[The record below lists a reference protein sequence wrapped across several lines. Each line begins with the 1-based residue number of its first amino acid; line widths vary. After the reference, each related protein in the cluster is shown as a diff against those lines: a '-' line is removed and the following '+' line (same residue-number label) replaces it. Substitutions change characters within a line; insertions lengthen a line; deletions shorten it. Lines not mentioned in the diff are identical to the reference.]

1 MLYVLGF
8 GGCRAGVL
16 SVFSNLYSFFRAQE
30 IPLEMTHQENRV
42 PNEQNKWLATNSWQ
56 SSGTEETSILGR
68 LTYLVVHRLR
78 AGASGMPKPC
88 SCKLRISEVLDLSFT
103 SSLRWREACFQAQ
116 FCSAGM
122 NAEERVKCQKKDSAP
137 EATTVPGLSLHIPFH
152 TSVGAG
158 KGRKYIW
165 PATECANSYLNSM
178 EKLQREV
185 VSGCC

>member
-1 MLYVLGF
+1 MLKSIYLTYFSQIPEVFVGSFYAYFLLLQSKARQLGAGHLEMLYVLGF

-103 SSLRWREACFQAQ
+103 SSLRWREPCFQA
-116 FCSAGM
+116 
-122 NAEERVKCQKKDSAP
+122 
-137 EATTVPGLSLHIPFH
+137 
-152 TSVGAG
+152 
-158 KGRKYIW
+158 
-165 PATECANSYLNSM
+165 
-178 EKLQREV
+178 
-185 VSGCC
+185 